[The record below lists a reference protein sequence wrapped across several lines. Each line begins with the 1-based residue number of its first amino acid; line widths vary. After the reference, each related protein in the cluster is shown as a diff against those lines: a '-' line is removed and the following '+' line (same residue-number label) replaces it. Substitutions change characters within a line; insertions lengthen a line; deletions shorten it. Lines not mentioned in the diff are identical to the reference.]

1 MSQEDI
7 LMNSYQR
14 CGKTNYLNSFSHI
27 YVEKAASNFKTTID
41 ILDKF
46 QNSTVVYIDNYKD
59 VFNRTKQDYNIQKR
73 TQNIILAVQNNN
85 FLYKGS
91 TMCEDFGEKNF
102 YYSSSIL
109 NCMYGCEYC
118 YLRGLY
124 QSGNIVIFVNIDDFI
139 NKAIKESI
147 DKKIYLCISYD
158 SDLLAFENIT
168 GFIKKW
174 IEAALKNKNLLI
186 EIRTKS
192 TNFAAVRE
200 LSIPDNVIFAW
211 TILPDEVIKKYELKV
226 PGLNDRLNSIKEAVE
241 KGVQVRLSIEPIMKI
256 SNFKEIYKKFA
267 YEVFSV
273 IDADKIRDIN
283 VGTFRVKN
291 EHLKRMRKLNP
302 YSNIFAHRFVKIDDY
317 STYENCE
324 EIEKYVKE
332 IFKNYVDGGKV
343 F

>member
-7 LMNSYQR
+7 LMNSYQQ
-14 CGKTNYLNSFSHI
+14 CGKTSYLNSFSHI
-27 YVEKAASNFKTTID
+27 YVEKSAVNFKTTMD
-41 ILDKF
+41 ILSKF
-46 QNSTVVYIDNYKD
+46 QNSTEVYIDNYKD

-73 TQNIILAVQNNN
+73 TQNLILAVQNNN
-85 FLYKGS
+85 FIYKGS
-91 TMCEDFGEKNF
+91 DMCEDFGEKNF

-139 NKAIKESI
+139 NKAIEESI

-168 GFIKKW
+168 GFVKKW
-174 IEAALKNKNLLI
+174 IEAASQNENLLI

-192 TNFAAVRE
+192 TNFRAVKE

-211 TILPDEVIKKYELKV
+211 TVLPDEVIKKYELKV
-226 PGLNDRLNSIKEAVE
+226 PSLNDRLNSIKEATQ

-256 SNFKEIYKKFA
+256 SNFKEVYKKFA
-267 YEVFSV
+267 YEVFNV
-273 IDADKIRDIN
+273 IDAAKIRDIN
-283 VGTFRVKN
+283 VGSFRVKN
-291 EHLKRMRKLNP
+291 EQLKRMRKLNP
-302 YSNIFAHRFVKIDDY
+302 YSSIFAHKFVKIKDY
-317 STYENCE
+317 STYENCN
-324 EIEKYVKE
+324 EIEEYVRE
-332 IFKNYVDGGKV
+332 LFKNYVDEGKV

>member
-1 MSQEDI
+1 
-7 LMNSYQR
+7 MNSYQQ
-14 CGKTNYLNSFSHI
+14 CGKTSYLNSFSHI
-27 YVEKAASNFKTTID
+27 YVEKSAVNFKTTID
-41 ILDKF
+41 ILNKF

-73 TQNIILAVQNNN
+73 TQNLILAVQKNN
-85 FLYKGS
+85 FIYKGS
-91 TMCEDFGEKNF
+91 DMCEDFGEKNF

-124 QSGNIVIFVNIDDFI
+124 QSGNIVLFVNIDDFI
-139 NKAIKESI
+139 KKAIEESI

-168 GFIKKW
+168 GFVKKW
-174 IEAALKNKNLLI
+174 IRAASQNENLLI

-192 TNFAAVRE
+192 TNFRSVKK
-200 LSIPDNVIFAW
+200 LNIPDNVIFAW
-211 TILPDEVIKKYELKV
+211 TVLPDEVIKKYELKV
-226 PGLNDRLNSIKEAVE
+226 PSLNERLNSIREATQ

-256 SNFKEIYKKFA
+256 ANFKEVYKKFA

-273 IDADKIRDIN
+273 IDAAKIRDIN

-302 YSNIFAHRFVKIDDY
+302 YSNIFAHKFVKIKDY
-317 STYENCE
+317 STYENYN
-324 EIEKYVKE
+324 EIEEYVRE
-332 IFKNYVDGGKV
+332 LFKNYVDEGKV